1 MISTI
6 VVGTDGSRTAGQAVA
21 VAADLARHL
30 DATLHVVHGYHPPA
44 VLEGAGEAVEGA
56 ATATSAMWREMG
68 EAVIADALDDPA
80 LEGVTATGH
89 SVPGGAWQAVVSV
102 AEEVGA
108 DLVVV
113 GNRGMR
119 GSGESVPDA
128 VAAHAPCHV
137 LIAKTT

>member
-6 VVGTDGSRTAGQAVA
+6 VVGTDGSRTAQRAVA
-21 VAADLARHL
+21 VAADLARRL
-30 DATLHVVHGYHPPA
+30 DATVHLVHGYQAP
-44 VLEGAGEAVEGA
+44 VSLEGAGAAVAGPASTTSSMWQEMSEAVLD
-56 ATATSAMWREMG
+56 
-68 EAVIADALDDPA
+68 EAVADPS
-80 LEGVTATGH
+80 LEGVRIERH
-89 SVPGGAWQAVVSV
+89 SVAGGAWQGVVSV

-119 GSGESVPDA
+119 GTGDSVPDA
-128 VAAHAPCHV
+128 VAVHAPCHV